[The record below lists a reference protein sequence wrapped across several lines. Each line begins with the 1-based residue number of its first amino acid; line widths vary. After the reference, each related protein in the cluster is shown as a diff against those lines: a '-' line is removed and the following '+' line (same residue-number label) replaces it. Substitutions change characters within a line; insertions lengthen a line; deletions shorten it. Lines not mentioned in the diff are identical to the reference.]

1 MGVDLIADRP
11 DGGRPDEEIAALGM
25 GIQQRP
31 VESGP
36 VNPKHNLATQDIRV
50 RAARYNA
57 SEAALVQTA
66 LAMNEG
72 VLSQSGALV
81 VTTGK
86 FTGRSPEDKHIVLEE
101 SSRNDIWWDG
111 NRQMSPEAFEI
122 LKADMLGYLQ
132 QQSVEV
138 QDLVCGS
145 VAEHAV
151 NIRLVAEFSWHALF
165 LRNLMRKPNANDV
178 ASYVPEYTIINTPGF
193 IADPDRHGCR
203 SETVIAVSFDQK
215 LVLIAGTEYSGENK
229 KSAFTILNHLYPEKG
244 ILPMHCS
251 ANHAVGNPSDTA
263 VFFGLSGTGKTT
275 LSADADRELIGDDE
289 HGWYEDG
296 VFNFEGGCY
305 AKTIR
310 LSQAAEPDIWNAV
323 HSFGTVLENVKVNA
337 DTRQLD
343 LDDGSITENTR
354 AAYSLEALSGASV
367 SSIGGVPK
375 NVFLL
380 TCDAFGVTPPI
391 CRLSAEE
398 ARALFL
404 LGFTSKVSGTERGVT
419 SPEPTFSTCFGAP
432 FLTRKPDVYSDL
444 FAARLSE
451 SGAKVWL
458 INTGWTGGDYR
469 TGTRMPIAV
478 TRALLRAAIAGDFDA
493 TGYRKDEVWGLQVP
507 ENGPV
512 ETIPYLHPI
521 QTWQHRE
528 AFWSSA
534 KELTDQIAP
543 KLGQLGIAD
552 IIGNSLARA
561 K

>member
-1 MGVDLIADRP
+1 MGVDLKPDRM
-11 DGGRPDEEIAALGM
+11 DGDCVGRETAILSQEIQM
-25 GIQQRP
+25 S
-31 VESGP
+31 VTESGP
-36 VNPKHNLATQDIRV
+36 VNPKQSLACQGII
-50 RAARYNA
+50 AKSARYNA
-57 SEAALVQTA
+57 SEAALLETA
-66 LAMNEG
+66 LAKNEG

-86 FTGRSPEDKHIVLEE
+86 FTGRSPEDKHIILEE

-111 NRQMSPEAFEI
+111 NRQMSPEAFEV
-122 LKADMLGYLQ
+122 LKADMLGHLQ

-151 NIRLVAEFSWHALF
+151 NIRLIAEFSWHALF

-178 ASYVPEYTIINTPGF
+178 ASYVPDYTIINTPGF
-193 IADPDRHGCR
+193 LADPDRHGCR

-275 LSADADRELIGDDE
+275 LSADTDRELIGDDE
-289 HGWYEDG
+289 HGWYDGG

-310 LSQAAEPDIWNAV
+310 LSQASEPDIWNAV
-323 HSFGTVLENVKVNA
+323 HSFGTVLENVKVDA

-343 LDDGSITENTR
+343 LDDASITENTR

-367 SSIGGVPK
+367 SSIGGIPK

-432 FLTRKPDVYSDL
+432 FLTRKPEVYSDL

-451 SGAKVWL
+451 SGANVWL

-478 TRALLRAAIAGDFDA
+478 TRALLRAAITGGFDD
-493 TGYRKDEVWGLQVP
+493 TGYR
-507 ENGPV
+507 
-512 ETIPYLHPI
+512 
-521 QTWQHRE
+521 
-528 AFWSSA
+528 
-534 KELTDQIAP
+534 
-543 KLGQLGIAD
+543 
-552 IIGNSLARA
+552 
-561 K
+561 

>member
-1 MGVDLIADRP
+1 MDIDLVADRP
-11 DGGRPDEEIAALGM
+11 DGDLSDVETGTFERGAQL
-25 GIQQRP
+25 RP

-36 VNPKHNLATQDIRV
+36 VNPKHNLATQDIHV
-50 RAARYNA
+50 RTARYNA
-57 SEAALVQTA
+57 SEAALLETA
-66 LAMNEG
+66 LAKNEG
-72 VLSQSGALV
+72 VLSQTGALV

-86 FTGRSPEDKHIVLEE
+86 FTGRSPEDKHIVVEE
-101 SSRNDIWWDG
+101 TTRDDIWWDG
-111 NRQMSPEAFEI
+111 NRQMSADAFET
-122 LKADMLGYLQ
+122 LKADMLEYLQ
-132 QQSVEV
+132 EQSVEV

-151 NIRLVAEFSWHALF
+151 NIRLIAEFSWHALF
-165 LRNLMRKPNANDV
+165 LRNLMRRPDASEV

-193 IADPDRHGCR
+193 LANPDRHGCR
-203 SETVIAVSFDQK
+203 SETVIAVSFEQK

-275 LSADADRELIGDDE
+275 LSADTDRELIGDDE
-289 HGWYEDG
+289 HGWYDHG

-310 LSQAAEPDIWNAV
+310 LSQAAEPDIWSAV
-323 HSFGTVLENVKVNA
+323 HSFGTVLENVKVDA

-343 LDDGSITENTR
+343 LDDASITENTR
-354 AAYSLEALSGASV
+354 AAYSLAALSGASL
-367 SSIGGVPK
+367 SSTGGVPK

-432 FLTRKPDVYSDL
+432 FLTRKPEVYSYL

-451 SGAKVWL
+451 SGANVWL

-469 TGTRMPIAV
+469 TGIRMPIAV
-478 TRALLRAAIAGDFDA
+478 TRTLLRAAMAGDFDNA
-493 TGYRKDEVWGLQVP
+493 DYQRDEIWGLQVP
-507 ENGPV
+507 ENGPK
-512 ETIPYLHPI
+512 EATQYLHPI
-521 QTWQHRE
+521 QTWQHRNE
-528 AFWSSA
+528 FWCSA
-534 KELTDQIAP
+534 KELTQQIAP

-552 IIGNSLARA
+552 IIGNAFAQA

>member
-1 MGVDLIADRP
+1 MDIDLVADRP
-11 DGGRPDEEIAALGM
+11 DGGLSDFETGTFDRGAQL
-25 GIQQRP
+25 RP

-36 VNPKHNLATQDIRV
+36 VNPKHNLATQDIHV
-50 RAARYNA
+50 RTARYNA
-57 SEAALVQTA
+57 SEAALLETA
-66 LAMNEG
+66 LAKNEG
-72 VLSQSGALV
+72 LLSQTGALV

-86 FTGRSPEDKHIVLEE
+86 FTGRSPEDKHIVVEE
-101 SSRNDIWWDG
+101 TTRDDIWWDG
-111 NRQMSPEAFEI
+111 NRQMSADAFET
-122 LKADMLGYLQ
+122 LKADMLEHLQ
-132 QQSVEV
+132 EQSVEV

-151 NIRLVAEFSWHALF
+151 NIRLIAEFSWHALF
-165 LRNLMRKPNANDV
+165 LRNLMRRPDASEV

-193 IADPDRHGCR
+193 LANPDRHGCR
-203 SETVIAVSFDQK
+203 SETVIAVSFEQK

-229 KSAFTILNHLYPEKG
+229 KSAFTILNYLYPEKG

-275 LSADADRELIGDDE
+275 LSADTDRELIGDDE
-289 HGWYEDG
+289 HGWYDHG

-310 LSQAAEPDIWNAV
+310 LSQAAEPDIWSAV
-323 HSFGTVLENVKVNA
+323 HSFGTVLENVKVDA

-343 LDDGSITENTR
+343 LDDASITENTR
-354 AAYSLEALSGASV
+354 AAYSLAALSGASL
-367 SSIGGVPK
+367 SSTGGVPK

-432 FLTRKPDVYSDL
+432 FLTRKPEVYSDL

-451 SGAKVWL
+451 SGANVWL
-458 INTGWTGGDYR
+458 INTGWTGGDHR
-469 TGTRMPIAV
+469 TGSRMPIAV
-478 TRALLRAAIAGDFDA
+478 TRTLLRAAMAGDFDNA
-493 TGYRKDEVWGLQVP
+493 NYQRDEIWGLRVP
-507 ENGPV
+507 ENGPK
-512 ETIPYLHPI
+512 EAIRYLHPI
-521 QTWQHRE
+521 QTWQNRD

-534 KELTDQIAP
+534 RELTQQIAP

-552 IIGNSLARA
+552 IFGNAFARA

>member
-1 MGVDLIADRP
+1 MGMDFVADLP
-11 DGGRPDEEIAALGM
+11 DGGRSCGETNSHDRDAQERA
-25 GIQQRP
+25 

-36 VNPKHNLATQDIRV
+36 VNPSHRLASDGIRAK
-50 RAARYNA
+50 AARYNA
-57 SEAALVQTA
+57 SEAALLQTA
-66 LAMNEG
+66 LVKNEG
-72 VLSQSGALV
+72 VLSQTGALV

-86 FTGRSPEDKHIVLEE
+86 FTGRSPQDKHIVLEE
-101 SSRNDIWWDG
+101 SSSNDIWWDG
-111 NRQMSPEAFEI
+111 NRQMSAEAFET
-122 LKADMLGYLQ
+122 LKADMLAYLQ
-132 QQSVEV
+132 EQSVEV

-151 NIRLVAEFSWHALF
+151 NIRLIAEFSWHALF
-165 LRNLMRKPNANDV
+165 LRNLMRRPVAREV
-178 ASYVPEYTIINTPGF
+178 ASYVPEYTIINMPGF
-193 IADPDRHGCR
+193 LADPDRHGCR

-229 KSAFTILNHLYPEKG
+229 KSAFTILNHLYPRKG

-251 ANHAVGNPSDTA
+251 ANHAIGNPSNTA

-275 LSADADRELIGDDE
+275 LSADTDRELIGDDE
-289 HGWYEDG
+289 HGWYDDG

-310 LSQAAEPDIWNAV
+310 LSQAAEPDIWNAI
-323 HSFGTVLENVKVNA
+323 HSFGTVLENVKINA
-337 DTRQLD
+337 ETRQLD
-343 LDDGSITENTR
+343 LDDASITENTR
-354 AAYSLEALSGASV
+354 AAYSLAALSGASL
-367 SSIGGVPK
+367 SSTGGVPK

-419 SPEPTFSTCFGAP
+419 TPEPTFSTCFGAP
-432 FLTRKPDVYSDL
+432 FLTRKPEVYSDL
-444 FAARLSE
+444 FAARLSK

-458 INTGWTGGDYR
+458 VNTGWTGGDYR

-478 TRALLRAAIAGDFDA
+478 TRALLRTAMAGDFDDVD
-493 TGYRKDEVWGLQVP
+493 YRRDEIWGLQVP
-507 ENGPV
+507 ENGPE
-512 ETIPYLHPI
+512 ETTTYLHPI
-521 QTWQHRE
+521 QTWQNRNE
-528 AFWSSA
+528 FWSSA
-534 KELTDQIAP
+534 KELTNQIAP

-552 IIGNSLARA
+552 IIRGSFARP

>member
-1 MGVDLIADRP
+1 MDIDLVADRP
-11 DGGRPDEEIAALGM
+11 DGGLSDVETVTFDRGAQL
-25 GIQQRP
+25 RP

-36 VNPKHNLATQDIRV
+36 VNPKHNLATQGIRV

-57 SEAALVQTA
+57 SEAALLQTA
-66 LAMNEG
+66 LTKNEG
-72 VLSQSGALV
+72 VLSQTGALV

-86 FTGRSPEDKHIVLEE
+86 FTGRSPEDKHIVVEE
-101 SSRNDIWWDG
+101 TTRDDIWWDG
-111 NRQMSPEAFEI
+111 NRQMSADAFET
-122 LKADMLGYLQ
+122 LKADMLEHLQ
-132 QQSVEV
+132 EQSVEV

-151 NIRLVAEFSWHALF
+151 NIRLIAEFSWHALF
-165 LRNLMRKPNANDV
+165 LRNLMRRPDASEV

-193 IADPDRHGCR
+193 LANPDRHGCR
-203 SETVIAVSFDQK
+203 SETVIAVSFEQK

-275 LSADADRELIGDDE
+275 LSAETDRELIGDDE
-289 HGWYEDG
+289 HGWYDDG

-310 LSQAAEPDIWNAV
+310 LSQAAEPDIWCAV
-323 HSFGTVLENVKVNA
+323 HSFGTVLENVKVDA

-343 LDDGSITENTR
+343 LDDASITENTR
-354 AAYSLEALSGASV
+354 AAYSLAALSGASL
-367 SSIGGVPK
+367 SSTGGVPK

-432 FLTRKPDVYSDL
+432 FLTRKPEVYSDL

-451 SGAKVWL
+451 SGANVWL
-458 INTGWTGGDYR
+458 INTGWTGGDHR

-478 TRALLRAAIAGDFDA
+478 TRTLLRAAMAGDFDNA
-493 TGYRKDEVWGLQVP
+493 DYRRDEIWGLQVP
-507 ENGPV
+507 ENGPK
-512 ETIPYLHPI
+512 EATQYLHPI
-521 QTWQHRE
+521 QTWQHRD
-528 AFWSSA
+528 AFLSSA
-534 KELTDQIAP
+534 KELTQQIAP

-552 IIGNSLARA
+552 IIGNAFAQA

>member
-1 MGVDLIADRP
+1 MGIDLGAGLP
-11 DGGRPDEEIAALGM
+11 AGGRFDEKAGTLDREAQMQTA
-25 GIQQRP
+25 
-31 VESGP
+31 EHGP
-36 VNPKHNLATQDIRV
+36 VNPGQRLAAHGIR
-50 RAARYNA
+50 AKTARYNA
-57 SEAALVQTA
+57 SEAALLQAA
-66 LAMNEG
+66 LAKNEG

-86 FTGRSPEDKHIVLEE
+86 FTGRSPQDKHIVLEE
-101 SSRNDIWWDG
+101 SSRTDIWWEG
-111 NRQMSPEAFEI
+111 NRQMSAEAFEC
-122 LKADMLGYLQ
+122 LKADMLEYLQ
-132 QQSVEV
+132 GQSVEV

-151 NIRLVAEFSWHALF
+151 NIRLIAEFSWHALF
-165 LRNLMRKPNANDV
+165 LRNLMRRPDAREI
-178 ASYVPEYTIINTPGF
+178 ASYVPDYTIINTPGF
-193 IADPDRHGCR
+193 LADPDRHGCR
-203 SETVIAVSFDQK
+203 SQTVIAVSFDQK

-229 KSAFTILNHLYPEKG
+229 KSAFTILNHLYPAKG

-275 LSADADRELIGDDE
+275 LSADTDRELIGDDE
-289 HGWYEDG
+289 HGWYDDG

-323 HSFGTVLENVKVNA
+323 HSFGTVLENVKIDA
-337 DTRQLD
+337 ETRQLD
-343 LDDGSITENTR
+343 LDDASITENTR
-354 AAYSLEALSGASV
+354 AAYSLAALSGAS
-367 SSIGGVPK
+367 SSSTGGVPK
-375 NVFLL
+375 NIFLL

-391 CRLSAEE
+391 CKLSAEE

-419 SPEPTFSTCFGAP
+419 TPEPTFSTCFGAP
-432 FLTRKPDVYSDL
+432 FLTRKPEVYSDL

-458 INTGWTGGDYR
+458 VNTGWTGGDYR

-478 TRALLRAAIAGDFDA
+478 TRALLRAAMAGDFDDVD
-493 TGYRKDEVWGLQVP
+493 YQRDEIWGLHVP
-507 ENGPV
+507 KTGP
-512 ETIPYLHPI
+512 EEAIPYLHPI
-521 QTWQHRE
+521 QTWQHRHE
-528 AFWSSA
+528 FWSSA
-534 KELTDQIAP
+534 KELTNQIAP

-552 IIGNSLARA
+552 IIGNSFAQP

>member
-1 MGVDLIADRP
+1 MGIDLVADRP
-11 DGGRPDEEIAALGM
+11 DGDLADDETCTPVREAQPRL
-25 GIQQRP
+25 

-36 VNPKHNLATQDIRV
+36 VNPRNRLATQDICV
-50 RAARYNA
+50 RTARYNA
-57 SEAALVQTA
+57 SEAALLQTA
-66 LAMNEG
+66 LAKNEG
-72 VLSQSGALV
+72 VLSQTGALV

-86 FTGRSPEDKHIVLEE
+86 FTGRSPEDKHIVVEE
-101 SSRNDIWWDG
+101 TTSDDIWWDG
-111 NRQMSPEAFEI
+111 NRPMSAAAFET
-122 LKADMLGYLQ
+122 LKTDMLEYLQ
-132 QQSVEV
+132 EQNVEV

-151 NIRLVAEFSWHALF
+151 NIRLIAEFSWHALF
-165 LRNLMRKPNANDV
+165 LRNLMRRPDASEV

-193 IADPDRHGCR
+193 LADPDRHGCR

-229 KSAFTILNHLYPEKG
+229 KSAFTILNHLYPGKG

-251 ANHAVGNPSDTA
+251 ANHAIGNPSNTA

-275 LSADADRELIGDDE
+275 LSADTDRELIGDDE
-289 HGWYEDG
+289 HGWYDDG

-310 LSQAAEPDIWNAV
+310 LSQAAEPDIWNAI
-323 HSFGTVLENVKVNA
+323 HSFGTVLENVKIDA
-337 DTRQLD
+337 ETRQLD
-343 LDDGSITENTR
+343 LDDASITENTR
-354 AAYSLEALSGASV
+354 AAYSLAALSGASL
-367 SSIGGVPK
+367 SSTGGVPK

-419 SPEPTFSTCFGAP
+419 TPEPTFSTCFGAP
-432 FLTRKPDVYSDL
+432 FLTRKPEVYSDL
-444 FAARLSE
+444 FAARLSK

-458 INTGWTGGDYR
+458 VNTGWTGGDYR

-478 TRALLRAAIAGDFDA
+478 TRALLRAAMAGDFDDVD
-493 TGYRKDEVWGLQVP
+493 YRRDEIWGLQVP
-507 ENGPV
+507 ENGPE
-512 ETIPYLHPI
+512 ETTTYLHPI
-521 QTWQHRE
+521 QTWQNRNE
-528 AFWSSA
+528 FWSSA
-534 KELTDQIAP
+534 KELTNQIAP

-552 IIGNSLARA
+552 IIRGSFARP